1 MWYSTLFL
9 RLYSKI
15 LEDDLIK
22 SDVNEGDV
30 QQAIRYMHEVYRGN
44 PENLSK
50 ESYSITNYNNLAYR
64 CAYLF
69 KYAPIHTA
77 LVYEA
82 MSRALTENPHTFR
95 LFQDLVFLKTPFNIC
110 SLGSGPGTDV
120 IGVLAAMYDKLCFF
134 PSSATLVDIMPEWEG
149 TFRSVVSELRLE
161 DRTYGILSASASQ
174 RYFDWSFIDS
184 DLLEEVS
191 QDLKLVIESANLIT
205 LVKFVSAVACKKTS
219 EMIEKIFQIM
229 RPGAMVLFID
239 NAGGGFQELITSAA
253 KKHHLVP
260 IFEPLNHEL
269 YVNDTFNREKFGY
282 KSCYKTRVAVQL
294 LMKIDPVQYST
305 GMNLSSQLYPT
316 PTIYPQGQM
325 LQHRFEE
332 QNIRMPNRW
341 TEALMSMPIDL
352 NTICNA
358 DARRVLALRRGLN
371 RRGFAAK
378 YPNYF
383 PFFS

>member
-15 LEDDLIK
+15 LEDDLIQN
-22 SDVNEGDV
+22 DVTEGDV

-120 IGVLAAMYDKLCFF
+120 IGVLAALYDKLCFF

-219 EMIEKIFQIM
+219 EMIEHEVYDAFHSTKPESACEQTIGAESADMHAAHRFLDIQIISNKL
-229 RPGAMVLFID
+229 GAAPVAHLATPSYFDVYKPIS
-239 NAGGGFQELITSAA
+239 TSG
-253 KKHHLVP
+253 H
-260 IFEPLNHEL
+260 
-269 YVNDTFNREKFGY
+269 REF
-282 KSCYKTRVAVQL
+282 L
-294 LMKIDPVQYST
+294 
-305 GMNLSSQLYPT
+305 LSS
-316 PTIYPQGQM
+316 G
-325 LQHRFEE
+325 
-332 QNIRMPNRW
+332 
-341 TEALMSMPIDL
+341 
-352 NTICNA
+352 
-358 DARRVLALRRGLN
+358 
-371 RRGFAAK
+371 
-378 YPNYF
+378 
-383 PFFS
+383 